1 MTDNLLEYLT
11 EQTSG
16 YSVEQLEQVYSA
28 LMDQIW
34 KTRGEWNRT
43 RVIGEVKAVFVEVTE
58 DIKACQDICDRSIE
72 IGTQDGNT
80 QYGNTT
86 TQYGTTRYESTKY
99 GASQYGEIEG

>member
-34 KTRGEWNRT
+34 KTRGEWNRVK
-43 RVIGEVKAVFVEVTE
+43 VIGEVRAAFEEVTE
-58 DIKACQDICDRSIE
+58 DIKACQDLCDRSME
-72 IGTQDGNT
+72 IGIQDESS
-80 QYGNTT
+80 QYGTT

-99 GASQYGEIEG
+99 GTSQYGEIEG

>member
-1 MTDNLLEYLT
+1 MTDNLLEYLA

-43 RVIGEVKAVFVEVTE
+43 KVIRDVRAVFEEVTE
-58 DIKACQDICDRSIE
+58 DIKACQDLCDRSME
-72 IGTQDGNT
+72 IRNVEIR
-80 QYGNTT
+80 NM
-86 TQYGTTRYESTKY
+86 
-99 GASQYGEIEG
+99 EIEG